1 MSNSSLRSSL
11 SSLGDVT
18 VSWRVRPIMW
28 YGSGAQQVFTPLI
41 TYNDFVFSF
50 LWNIALAASLIW

>member
-1 MSNSSLRSSL
+1 MSNNSLRSPL

-18 VSWRVRPIMW
+18 VSRRVRPIMW
-28 YGSGAQQVFTPLI
+28 YGSGVQRVLVPLL

>member
-1 MSNSSLRSSL
+1 MSNSSLRSPS

-18 VSWRVRPIMW
+18 VSWRVRSIMW
-28 YGSGAQQVFTPLI
+28 YGSGAQRVLVPLL

-50 LWNIALAASLIW
+50 LWNIALAVSLTW